1 MTKQIASDVDF
12 VSHIHHLLC
21 GHLHFMSFSSTLH
34 IFPNQCLH
42 VVLSCA
48 VVLFFSLISFLS
60 SASFLFISRFFFF
73 HCYHLLFELF

>member
-1 MTKQIASDVDF
+1 MTEQIASDVDF
-12 VSHIHHLLC
+12 VSYIHHLLC

-34 IFPNQCLH
+34 IFLNQCLH

-60 SASFLFISRFFFF
+60 SRFFFF
-73 HCYHLLFELF
+73 FPCYHLLFELF